1 MYIFVKVVSNVR
13 QMKEFDMYKCTI
25 DDVRHVHCK
34 NIKFKCVMPF
44 TSTNWGDYAH
54 MLELFMV
61 VDFPDGMKSGNENNE
76 GYFIYFFKIF

>member
-13 QMKEFDMYKCTI
+13 PLKEFDMYKCTI
-25 DDVRHVHCK
+25 DDVRYVHCK

-44 TSTNWGDYAH
+44 MSTNWGDYAH

-76 GYFIYFFKIF
+76 GYFIYFF